1 MGAERKQRDESDQ
14 LPEEAPSGQTVEDE
28 GTGGARDE
36 AQDQSGGADR
46 DADSDAST
54 GGAGA
59 GD

>member
-1 MGAERKQRDESDQ
+1 MTAERSRRDESEQ
-14 LPEEAPSGQTVEDE
+14 LPEEGPSKQSVDE
-28 GTGGARDE
+28 TGRDDARDE
-36 AQDQSGGADR
+36 AEEHPGAADR